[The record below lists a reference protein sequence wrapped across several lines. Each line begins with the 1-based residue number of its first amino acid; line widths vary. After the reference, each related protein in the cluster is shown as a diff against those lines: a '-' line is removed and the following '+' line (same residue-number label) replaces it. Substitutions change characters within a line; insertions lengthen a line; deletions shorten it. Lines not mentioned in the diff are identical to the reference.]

1 MRNLLVIVFLLLSPS
16 VLAID
21 MSSYS
26 DDLVCDKA
34 IDENG
39 NWTDEKDLSEFI
51 QEAMVRNLDCKKI
64 EKKYK
69 LEGYTPS
76 YKPEYSNKSSC
87 DPTISSWCKEQLN
100 KSSKTKTTKVI
111 EEKKEIKKTNKPP
124 EKKEPSGFWAKTDE
138 FLLKGTELI
147 SKKDKITGMRSLNTT
162 SDKKA
167 KKRGNQALNW
177 YVQHAKKNNVK
188 VFKSGDAEYDR
199 VQNIFNRIIKSS
211 HYRNDKN
218 LRFEVLD
225 FEDKNAMAFGGGYFV
240 VLSGLMK
247 VATDDELAYVI
258 AHELAHNSAG
268 HIEEQE
274 HFMRMKDVFGKKP
287 TNVQRKMFTNV
298 SEQEADRIGIVYT
311 ALAGYDPCASAT
323 YWEKQKTNIS
333 SISYFRT
340 HPSNPQRAGANRKA
354 CAVVKKYYTRGQVSP
369 NVEKILQCN
378 ELFCNKSGKELEG
391 GKGGGVVAVIEVLAD
406 TIQKNKQAKEEQRKQ
421 EIEIAQANKLLA
433 QKRLLTPPNIGWDN
447 TVAFRYQGKVNR
459 HNQISG
465 NSFGFSRDLSRGKFY
480 YNFNNQL
487 VEANMSLHS
496 QNQNG
501 YWFRWQDN
509 WGQGFVNLKEYT
521 DKSMRG
527 NIYIDDGTNPG
538 KLIGE
543 FNGFR
548 K

>member
-1 MRNLLVIVFLLLSPS
+1 MRNLLIIVFLLLSPS
-16 VLAID
+16 VLAVD

-39 NWTDEKDLSEFI
+39 NWTNEKDLSEFI
-51 QEAMVRNLDCKKI
+51 QEAMVRKLDCKKI

-100 KSSKTKTTKVI
+100 KSSETKTTKVI

-211 HYRNDKN
+211 HYRNDKD

-287 TNVQRKMFTNV
+287 TNVQRTMFTNV

-354 CAVVKKYYTRGQVSP
+354 CAVVKKYYTRGQVNP

>member
-1 MRNLLVIVFLLLSPS
+1 MKKFLISISFLVLLFGCKADGMNTIKNSLQKT
-16 VLAID
+16 
-21 MSSYS
+21 
-26 DDLVCDKA
+26 DDYFKS
-34 IDENG
+34 
-39 NWTDEKDLSEFI
+39 LSEGTCD
-51 QEAMVRNLDCKKI
+51 DCLLQKADNFFK
-64 EKKYK
+64 EVNEGSRKSNQSQNTKTYDMGHGQK
-69 LEGYTPS
+69 LTVDISKSTPS
-76 YKPEYSNKSSC
+76 NSSNVV
-87 DPTISSWCKEQLN
+87 
-100 KSSKTKTTKVI
+100 KVS
-111 EEKKEIKKTNKPP
+111 EKKEV
-124 EKKEPSGFWAKTDE
+124 KEGKEELGFWGKTDK
-138 FLLKGTELI
+138 FLKQGANLI
-147 SKKDKITGMRSLNTT
+147 SKKDKITGLRSLNTT
-162 SDKKA
+162 SDKQA
-167 KKRGNQALNW
+167 KKRGIQSLNW
-177 YVQHAKKNNVK
+177 FVAEAKKQNAK
-188 VFKSGDAEYDR
+188 VYKSGEPEYERVKYILDR
-199 VQNIFNRIIKSS
+199 VVQGS
-211 HYRNDKN
+211 HYRNEPDI
-218 LRFEVLD
+218 RFEVINS
-225 FEDKNAMAFGGGYFV
+225 KMVNAYAFGGGNFLV
-240 VLSGLMK
+240 FTGLMNK
-247 VATDDELAYVI
+247 ATDDELAFVI
-258 AHELAHNSAG
+258 AHELAHNSAS
-268 HIEEQE
+268 HNEEKA
-274 HFMRMKDVFGKKP
+274 HYMRMKDVFGKKP
-287 TNVQRKMFTNV
+287 TNVQRTIFSNIM
-298 SEQEADRIGIVYT
+298 EQEADRIGIVYT
-311 ALAGYDPCASAT
+311 ALAGFDPCASAT
-323 YWEKQKTNIS
+323 YWKKQFQGVEQYA
-333 SISYFRT
+333 YFRT
-340 HPSNPQRAGANRKA
+340 HPANPQRASANSQM
-354 CAVVKKYYTRGQVSP
+354 CAVVKKYYTRGQVNP

>member
-1 MRNLLVIVFLLLSPS
+1 MKKFLISISFLVLLFGCKADGMNTIKNSLQKT
-16 VLAID
+16 
-21 MSSYS
+21 
-26 DDLVCDKA
+26 DDYFKS
-34 IDENG
+34 
-39 NWTDEKDLSEFI
+39 LSEGTCD
-51 QEAMVRNLDCKKI
+51 DCLLQKADNFFK
-64 EKKYK
+64 EVNEGSRKSNQSQNTKTYDMGHGQK
-69 LEGYTPS
+69 LTVDISKSTPS
-76 YKPEYSNKSSC
+76 NSSNVV
-87 DPTISSWCKEQLN
+87 
-100 KSSKTKTTKVI
+100 KVS
-111 EEKKEIKKTNKPP
+111 EKKEV
-124 EKKEPSGFWAKTDE
+124 KEGKEELGFWGKTDK
-138 FLLKGTELI
+138 FLKQGADLI
-147 SKKDKITGMRSLNTT
+147 SKKDKITGLRSLNTM

-167 KKRGNQALNW
+167 KKRGNQSLNW

-218 LRFEVLD
+218 VRFEVLD

-240 VLSGLMK
+240 VLTGLMK
-247 VATDDELAYVI
+247 IANDDELAYII
-258 AHELAHNSAG
+258 AHELAHNSASHG
-268 HIEEQE
+268 AEQE

-287 TNVQRKMFTNV
+287 TNVQRKMFTNIM
-298 SEQEADRIGIVYT
+298 EQEADRIGIVYT
-311 ALAGYDPCASAT
+311 ALAGFDPCASAT

>member
-1 MRNLLVIVFLLLSPS
+1 
-16 VLAID
+16 
-21 MSSYS
+21 
-26 DDLVCDKA
+26 
-34 IDENG
+34 
-39 NWTDEKDLSEFI
+39 
-51 QEAMVRNLDCKKI
+51 
-64 EKKYK
+64 
-69 LEGYTPS
+69 
-76 YKPEYSNKSSC
+76 
-87 DPTISSWCKEQLN
+87 
-100 KSSKTKTTKVI
+100 
-111 EEKKEIKKTNKPP
+111 
-124 EKKEPSGFWAKTDE
+124 
-138 FLLKGTELI
+138 
-147 SKKDKITGMRSLNTT
+147 
-162 SDKKA
+162 
-167 KKRGNQALNW
+167 
-177 YVQHAKKNNVK
+177 
-188 VFKSGDAEYDR
+188 
-199 VQNIFNRIIKSS
+199 
-211 HYRNDKN
+211 
-218 LRFEVLD
+218 
-225 FEDKNAMAFGGGYFV
+225 
-240 VLSGLMK
+240 MK

-354 CAVVKKYYTRGQVSP
+354 CAVVKKYYTRGQVNP

>member
-1 MRNLLVIVFLLLSPS
+1 MKKFLISISFLVLLFGCKADGMNTIKNSLQKT
-16 VLAID
+16 
-21 MSSYS
+21 
-26 DDLVCDKA
+26 DDYFKS
-34 IDENG
+34 
-39 NWTDEKDLSEFI
+39 LSEGTCD
-51 QEAMVRNLDCKKI
+51 DCLLQKADNFFK
-64 EKKYK
+64 EVNEGSRKSNQSQNTKTYDMGHGQK
-69 LEGYTPS
+69 LTVDISKSTPS
-76 YKPEYSNKSSC
+76 NSSNVV
-87 DPTISSWCKEQLN
+87 
-100 KSSKTKTTKVI
+100 KVS
-111 EEKKEIKKTNKPP
+111 EKKEV
-124 EKKEPSGFWAKTDE
+124 KEGKEELGFWGKTDK
-138 FLLKGTELI
+138 FLKQGANLI
-147 SKKDKITGMRSLNTT
+147 SKKDKITGLRSLNTT

-211 HYRNDKN
+211 HYRNDKD

-287 TNVQRKMFTNV
+287 TNVQRTMFTNV

-487 VEANMSLHS
+487 VEAKMSLHS
-496 QNQNG
+496 QNQNW
-501 YWFRWQDN
+501 YWFR
-509 WGQGFVNLKEYT
+509 
-521 DKSMRG
+521 
-527 NIYIDDGTNPG
+527 
-538 KLIGE
+538 
-543 FNGFR
+543 
-548 K
+548 